1 MPTLS
6 SALTSQSQMGVGFS
20 KSPNHITFKTKRL
33 FSSPVLAA
41 SKSRGS
47 LTFKKFSR
55 YILFYFYLFICLQ
68 YLLKTIKCD
77 SSCDTEMSY
86 SPTSGAHQPACSL

>member
-6 SALTSQSQMGVGFS
+6 GALTSQRQMGVGFS
-20 KSPNHITFKTKRL
+20 KSPNHITFKTKGL

-41 SKSRGS
+41 SKSGGS
-47 LTFKKFSR
+47 LTLKKCSR

-68 YLLKTIKCD
+68 YLLKAIKSD

-86 SPTSGAHQPACSL
+86 SPTSGAHQLACSL